1 MVKPS
6 LNLKFMFKYI
16 TIIKIKMSTKLNKF
30 EKVRILGQRATQI
43 SMGAP
48 PMVDITGLTDALSI
62 AEKELKEHKIPL
74 TIKRTFP
81 NGEIIE
87 YRLKD
92 MEY

>member
-1 MVKPS
+1 M
-6 LNLKFMFKYI
+6 NN
-16 TIIKIKMSTKLNKF
+16 KLNKF

-74 TIKRTFP
+74 IIKRTFP
-81 NGEIIE
+81 NGETIE